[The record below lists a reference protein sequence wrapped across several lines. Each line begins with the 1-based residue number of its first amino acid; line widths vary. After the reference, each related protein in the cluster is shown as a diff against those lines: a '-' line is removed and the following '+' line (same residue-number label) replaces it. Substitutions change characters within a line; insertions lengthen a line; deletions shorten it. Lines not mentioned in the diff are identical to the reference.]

1 MGRLVMLYSSQYKC
15 LKTDSLIIYF
25 PVKRNML
32 YMHSSRE
39 SLLANSKIPNS
50 LSPFVELEGGK
61 IAFQQLGANA
71 CYPPIILGAFYKLYL
86 LA

>member
-1 MGRLVMLYSSQYKC
+1 
-15 LKTDSLIIYF
+15 
-25 PVKRNML
+25 
-32 YMHSSRE
+32 MHSSPE